1 MNEIICTF
9 KEKTLVFS
17 KNCSIFVPSNIKLQM
32 DYDISQPVPQGSFGA
47 QDAENRRI
55 EAIAD
60 ELRRRCELYE
70 AQRRDCQSHV
80 SPFETEQR
88 VVEVFAKEKGLWL
101 PIDKVF
107 ELGTPGPSGNEND
120 TYVSDDIIYKVN
132 NLLNSGSILRLLD
145 KVRMHNEIFP
155 DTYYQL
161 HAFTGFDGR
170 TIMPILKQDL
180 VKEAEPTPQ
189 IAIDTY
195 MAALGFNRD
204 ETIGRY
210 SNSIYTVWDLIPRN
224 VLRDCD
230 GDIFV
235 VDAEIKRK

>member
-1 MNEIICTF
+1 MNDDLF
-9 KEKTLVFS
+9 QS
-17 KNCSIFVPSNIKLQM
+17 
-32 DYDISQPVPQGSFGA
+32 VPQGSIGA

-70 AQRRDCQSHV
+70 AQRGDSQSHV
-80 SPFETEQR
+80 TPFEVEQR
-88 VVEVFAKEKGLWL
+88 VAELFAKENGLWI
-101 PIDKVF
+101 PMDQVF
-107 ELGTPGPSGNEND
+107 DLGTPGPSGNEND
-120 TYVSDDIIYKVN
+120 TYVSNDVIFKVN
-132 NLLNSGSILRLLD
+132 NLLNSGSILRLFD

-155 DTYYQL
+155 DTFYQL

-170 TIMPILKQDL
+170 SIMPILRQDL
-180 VKEAEPTPQ
+180 VKDAEPTPQ

-195 MAALGFNRD
+195 MAALGFNRED
-204 ETIGRY
+204 IVGRY
-210 SNSIYTVWDLIPRN
+210 SNSDYVVWDLIPRN
-224 VLRDCD
+224 VLRDHD

>member
-1 MNEIICTF
+1 
-9 KEKTLVFS
+9 
-17 KNCSIFVPSNIKLQM
+17 M
-32 DYDISQPVPQGSFGA
+32 DYDISQPVSQGGFGA

-55 EAIAD
+55 EVITD

-70 AQRRDCQSHV
+70 AQHGDSQSHV
-80 SPFETEQR
+80 TPFEAEQR
-88 VVEVFAKEKGLWL
+88 VGEVFAKEKGLWL
-101 PIDKVF
+101 PMNNVF

-132 NLLNSGSILRLLD
+132 NLLNSGSILRLFD

-155 DTYYQL
+155 DTFYQL

-170 TIMPILKQDL
+170 TILPILKQDL
-180 VKEAEPTPQ
+180 VKDAEPTPQ

-195 MAALGFNRD
+195 MAALGFNRED
-204 ETIGRY
+204 TIGRY
-210 SNSIYTVWDLIPRN
+210 SNEMYTVWDLIPRN
-224 VLRDCD
+224 VLRDRD

>member
-1 MNEIICTF
+1 MNDDLF
-9 KEKTLVFS
+9 KS
-17 KNCSIFVPSNIKLQM
+17 
-32 DYDISQPVPQGSFGA
+32 VPQGSIGT

-70 AQRRDCQSHV
+70 AQCGDGQSHV
-80 SPFETEQR
+80 TPFEAEQR
-88 VVEVFAKEKGLWL
+88 VAELFAKENGLWI
-101 PIDKVF
+101 PMDQVF
-107 ELGTPGPSGNEND
+107 DLGTPGPSGNEND
-120 TYVSDDIIYKVN
+120 TYVSNDVIFKVN
-132 NLLNSGSILRLLD
+132 NLLNSGSILRLFD

-155 DTYYQL
+155 DTFYQL

-170 TIMPILKQDL
+170 SIMPILRQDL
-180 VKEAEPTPQ
+180 VKDAEPTPQ

-195 MAALGFNRD
+195 MAALGFNR
-204 ETIGRY
+204 EGIVGRY
-210 SNSIYTVWDLIPRN
+210 SNADYIVWDLIPRN
-224 VLRDCD
+224 VLRDHD